1 MVSGIDHIAIAVNSL
16 EEAIP
21 FYRDQLGL
29 PLKTIEEVPDQKV
42 KVAIFTLGPSRIELL
57 EPTAEDSPI
66 SKFLAKRGPGLHHL
80 ALRSDAV
87 ADDLHRLDQGGTR
100 LIDSSPRSGADGM
113 QIAFVHPE
121 ATAGVLLELTQPAS
135 HVD

>member
-1 MVSGIDHIAIAVNSL
+1 MVSGIDHIAIAVESL
-16 EEAIP
+16 AEAVP

-29 PLKTIEEVPDQKV
+29 PLKTVEEVPEQKV
-42 KVAIFTLGPSRIELL
+42 KVAIFTLGASRIELL

-80 ALRSDAV
+80 ALRSTAV
-87 ADDLHRLDQGGTR
+87 ADDLHRLDEAGAR
-100 LIDSSPRSGADGM
+100 LIDKSPRDGADGM
-113 QIAFVHPE
+113 RIAFVHPE
-121 ATAGVLLELTQPAS
+121 ATAGVLLELTQPAD